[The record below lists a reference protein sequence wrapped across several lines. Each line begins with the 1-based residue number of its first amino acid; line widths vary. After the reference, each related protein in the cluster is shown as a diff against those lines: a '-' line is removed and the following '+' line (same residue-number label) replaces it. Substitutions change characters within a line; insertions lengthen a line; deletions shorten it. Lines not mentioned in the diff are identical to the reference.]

1 MNGPSTLCIGAQ
13 KAGTTWLYR
22 CLENRPDVW
31 LPPVKELHFFDEK
44 IGSSDRWIDH
54 MHGTKAPAARW
65 RRQLAAERQRRA
77 RNSDIDDIE
86 LARRAWCSRYFFE
99 DPTVDWYR
107 SLFPDRAV
115 ASLDISPEY
124 ALLDEAG
131 IERVIT
137 VVPDIRVIY
146 LLRNPIEREWSGA
159 QMRFRKNPD
168 RGLETVL
175 AGRHRHVRYLDTV
188 DRWTAALEPEHFY
201 IGWFDDIAAHPAE
214 LLADIARFIGA
225 DPNISSLPRGRPNS
239 GNVTT
244 IPAEFAQRLAID
256 LHDEIDGLARRFDG
270 PARRWAQLA
279 DQLHSSEPVGD
290 IAYPLAGHAERGSE
304 TISSMIL

>member
-1 MNGPSTLCIGAQ
+1 MKGPSTLCIGAQ

-22 CLENRPDVW
+22 CLEDRSDVW

-44 IGSSDRWIDH
+44 IVSSDRWIDH
-54 MHGTKAPAARW
+54 LHGTKAPAARW
-65 RRQLAAERQRRA
+65 KRQVAAERQRRA
-77 RNSDIDDIE
+77 RNPDLDDRE
-86 LARRAWCSRYFFE
+86 LERRAWCSRYFFE
-99 DPTVDWYR
+99 DPSVDWYR

-131 IERVIT
+131 IERVMT
-137 VVPDIRVIY
+137 TVPDIRVIY

-159 QMRFRKNPD
+159 QMRFRKNPA

-175 AGRHRHVRYLDTV
+175 AGSHRHVRYLDTI
-188 DRWTAALEPEHFY
+188 DRWTAALEPDHLY
-201 IGWFDDIAAHPAE
+201 LGWFDDIATHPAA

-225 DPNISSLPRGRPNS
+225 DPNIGSLPPGRPNS

-244 IPAEFAQRLAID
+244 MPAEFAQALAID
-256 LHDEIDGLARRFDG
+256 LHDEIDGLAQRFDG
-270 PARRWAQLA
+270 PAGRWAQLA
-279 DQLHSSEPVGD
+279 DQLRSSEPSGD
-290 IAYPLAGHAERGSE
+290 VAYPLAAPAESGSE
-304 TISSMIL
+304 TIASVIL